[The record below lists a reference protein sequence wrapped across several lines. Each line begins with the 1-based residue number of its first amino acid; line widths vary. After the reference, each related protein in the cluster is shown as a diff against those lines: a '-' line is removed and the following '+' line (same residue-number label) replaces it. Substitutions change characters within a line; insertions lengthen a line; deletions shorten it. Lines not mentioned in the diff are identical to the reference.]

1 MKRQSSSGTLSTK
14 IIKRWMPG
22 ERSGRLHIDE
32 EHLNETTNYGYG
44 YLHDETESLHTDEL
58 EDDEWEDKMSSSD
71 FKDLK
76 SLHEIR
82 QKACVSGWKSIRSS
96 LLTML
101 VENSGIPFKQSCI
114 TCMSDA
120 FVYVYC
126 CK

>member
-1 MKRQSSSGTLSTK
+1 
-14 IIKRWMPG
+14 MPG

-32 EHLNETTNYGYG
+32 DHLNDTTSYGYG
-44 YLHDETESLHTDEL
+44 YLHDETESFHTDEL
-58 EDDEWEDKMSSSD
+58 EDDEWEDKLSLSH

-96 LLTML
+96 LLTRP
-101 VENSGIPFKQSCI
+101 VENSGISFKQSCI

-120 FVYVYC
+120 FVRCLDCGLCVYYW
-126 CK
+126 K